1 MTMEKRSPERRDTST
16 YQELIWIALFNPHFR
31 YFGRAK
37 DLPGVRE
44 LFQSRKNE
52 EEEEN
57 QVLAYYKKFMNQGPA
72 YYGDLDEDDGKLLAY
87 EREAEDEGVY
97 IFCGIRD
104 AGPHPIL
111 RLGRSI
117 YQCARSP
124 RFTIRHPD
132 AKGSPF
138 ECSSHSNNHQ

>member
-1 MTMEKRSPERRDTST
+1 MGKKSPEQRDTST
-16 YQELIWIALFNPHFR
+16 YQQIVRMALLTQHSPLFR

-97 IFCGIRD
+97 IFCGVRD
-104 AGPHPIL
+104 AGTYPIL

-117 YQCARSP
+117 HQCTRSF
-124 RFTIRHPD
+124 RFAIRHPRHQR
-132 AKGSPF
+132 SPVRM
-138 ECSSHSNNHQ
+138 

>member
-1 MTMEKRSPERRDTST
+1 M
-16 YQELIWIALFNPHFR
+16 ALFDPHFR

-97 IFCGIRD
+97 IFCRIRD
-104 AGPHPIL
+104 AGPSSDIKIGKKHISMCEKPSVYHPAS
-111 RLGRSI
+111 RHQRFP
-117 YQCARSP
+117 ARM
-124 RFTIRHPD
+124 
-132 AKGSPF
+132 
-138 ECSSHSNNHQ
+138 